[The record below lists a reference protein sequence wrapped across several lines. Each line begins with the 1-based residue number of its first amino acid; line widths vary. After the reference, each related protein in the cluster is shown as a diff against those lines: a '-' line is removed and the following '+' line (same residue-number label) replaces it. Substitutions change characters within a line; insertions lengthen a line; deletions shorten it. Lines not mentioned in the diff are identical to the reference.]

1 MSFFLNYLIILQ
13 IILIFM
19 QIIFEQIGTIYSP
32 FKTKEGMPIQPSGA
46 NGVKGKIVLEK
57 NIRKV

>member
-1 MSFFLNYLIILQ
+1 
-13 IILIFM
+13 M